1 REFIRG
7 RTFYAN
13 ISYSLKIEKN
23 TYVILRELH
32 KFEMSLEAEIPDEL
46 KEKLEQTDKEELERI
61 EKYKR
66 GELEDEDAAGIV
78 MMK

>member
-1 REFIRG
+1 
-7 RTFYAN
+7 
-13 ISYSLKIEKN
+13 
-23 TYVILRELH
+23 
-32 KFEMSLEAEIPDEL
+32 MPDEL

-66 GELEDEDAAGIV
+66 GELEEEDATGIV

>member
-1 REFIRG
+1 MNF
-7 RTFYAN
+7 FHD
-13 ISYSLKIEKN
+13 L
-23 TYVILRELH
+23 LR
-32 KFEMSLEAEIPDEL
+32 KVPDEL

>member
-1 REFIRG
+1 MLVEAIHLLCNKKDDREFIRG

-32 KFEMSLEAEIPDEL
+32 KFEMSLEAE
-46 KEKLEQTDKEELERI
+46 R
-61 EKYKR
+61 
-66 GELEDEDAAGIV
+66 
-78 MMK
+78 